1 MGLYI
6 LTCLIS
12 MPIKEMHNDIEKVIN
27 RFLDSCI
34 PTEREINHLNK
45 IAFSIK
51 NQIKNFILN
60 DKKYSIVSDV
70 VFGGSF
76 AKGTWLKNEA
86 DIDIFVKFNNQTS
99 LEDFENYGKE
109 IGLQS
114 LKNFSPY
121 LRYADHPYV
130 EAYVESVKINVVPC
144 FDVEYGRWKSA
155 ADRSPFHTIYVIHN
169 LDDYKKNQV
178 RLLKKFLRSMNIYGA
193 EISTKGFSGY
203 VSEVLI
209 IKFGS
214 FLSVLDYFSNFTIDK
229 RIISLDNI
237 FVNDEKLQKKF
248 DSFLIILDPID
259 SNRNLGTAIS
269 SLSVGTLIQSS
280 RVFLKNPTN
289 DFFIEIQKAGLVD
302 QSIINQFSSNILIV
316 EFKFSFRAPDIIWGQ
331 LQKTNGSISKFI
343 ESSGFKILKNI
354 CFTDEKENCILAFL
368 MESVAIPKLYKRIG
382 PDIFRKNDAEKFIKS
397 NLLSDIKW
405 LSSDNRIN
413 CIKSRDFT
421 DIRDYL
427 KFIFN
432 NKHNLIGVPKGLKYD
447 FMSTV
452 EIYTID
458 QQKNISEIVR
468 YTVFELLYSDNRLF
482 S

>member
-27 RFLDSCI
+27 RFLNSCI

-60 DKKYSIVSDV
+60 DKKYSIVTDV

-178 RLLKKFLRSMNIYGA
+178 RLLKKFLRSLGIYGA

-214 FLSVLDYFSNFTIDK
+214 FLSTIDYFSNFSADK
-229 RIISLDNI
+229 KVIVMDN
-237 FVNDEKLQKKF
+237 VSVDSEKLKF
-248 DSFLIILDPID
+248 NSFLIMLDPID

-269 SLSVGTLIQSS
+269 PLSVGAFILGS
-280 RVFLKNPTN
+280 RMFLKNPTI
-289 DFFIEIQKAGLVD
+289 DFFVDNKLGYID
-302 QSIINQFSSNILIV
+302 QSLIGLLSSNILII
-316 EFKFSFRAPDIIWGQ
+316 EAKFSFRAPDII
-331 LQKTNGSISKFI
+331 
-343 ESSGFKILKNI
+343 
-354 CFTDEKENCILAFL
+354 
-368 MESVAIPKLYKRIG
+368 
-382 PDIFRKNDAEKFIKS
+382 
-397 NLLSDIKW
+397 
-405 LSSDNRIN
+405 
-413 CIKSRDFT
+413 
-421 DIRDYL
+421 
-427 KFIFN
+427 
-432 NKHNLIGVPKGLKYD
+432 
-447 FMSTV
+447 
-452 EIYTID
+452 
-458 QQKNISEIVR
+458 
-468 YTVFELLYSDNRLF
+468 
-482 S
+482 

>member
-34 PTEREINHLNK
+34 PTGRELNHLNK
-45 IAFSIK
+45 IAFNIK
-51 NQIKNFILN
+51 NQIKNFILT
-60 DKKYSIVSDV
+60 DKKYSIVTDV

-99 LEDFENYGKE
+99 LEDFEYYGKE
-109 IGLQS
+109 IGLKS

-144 FDVEYGRWKSA
+144 FDVEYGIWKSA
-155 ADRSPFHTIYVIHN
+155 ADRSPFHTIYVINN
-169 LDDYKKNQV
+169 LDAYKKNQV
-178 RLLKKFLRSMNIYGA
+178 RLLKKFLKSLNIYGA

-229 RIISLDNI
+229 RIISIDDI
-237 FVNDEKLQKKF
+237 FVNGDTLQKKF

-269 SLSVGTLIQSS
+269 SLSAGTLIQSS
-280 RVFLKNPTN
+280 RVFLKNPMI
-289 DFFIEIQKAGLVD
+289 DFFIDIQKVGLID

-331 LQKTNGSISKFI
+331 LQKTNDSISKFI

-354 CFTDEKENCILAFL
+354 CFTDEKENCVLAFL
-368 MESVAIPKLYKRIG
+368 MESITISKLYRRIG
-382 PDIFRKNDAEKFIKS
+382 PDIFRKNDVEKFIES
-397 NLLSDIKW
+397 NLLSNVKW

-413 CIKSRDFT
+413 CINLRDFP

-432 NKHNLIGVPKGLKYD
+432 NKHHLIGVPKGLKYD

-452 EIYTID
+452 KIYTID
-458 QQKNISEIVR
+458 QQKNISEIVK
-468 YTVFELLYSDNRLF
+468 YTVFELLYTDNRLF

>member
-6 LTCLIS
+6 LTYLIS
-12 MPIKEMHNDIEKVIN
+12 MPIKEMHDDIYKLIDK
-27 RFLDSCI
+27 FLDNCK
-34 PTEREINHLNK
+34 PTESETILLNNIAYK
-45 IAFSIK
+45 IKDQITNFVLNSDK
-51 NQIKNFILN
+51 NSF
-60 DKKYSIVSDV
+60 VTDV

-130 EAYVESVKINVVPC
+130 EAYVETVKINVVPC

-214 FLSVLDYFSNFTIDK
+214 FLSVLDYFSNFTVDK
-229 RIISLDNI
+229 KIISLDNV

-269 SLSVGTLIQSS
+269 SLSVGTFIQSS

-289 DFFIEIQKAGLVD
+289 DFFIEIQKIGY
-302 QSIINQFSSNILIV
+302 
-316 EFKFSFRAPDIIWGQ
+316 
-331 LQKTNGSISKFI
+331 
-343 ESSGFKILKNI
+343 SGF
-354 CFTDEKENCILAFL
+354 
-368 MESVAIPKLYKRIG
+368 S
-382 PDIFRKNDAEKFIKS
+382 
-397 NLLSDIKW
+397 LL
-405 LSSDNRIN
+405 
-413 CIKSRDFT
+413 
-421 DIRDYL
+421 
-427 KFIFN
+427 
-432 NKHNLIGVPKGLKYD
+432 
-447 FMSTV
+447 
-452 EIYTID
+452 
-458 QQKNISEIVR
+458 
-468 YTVFELLYSDNRLF
+468 
-482 S
+482 